1 MMKSASGFAYIALL
15 ASLAILMMA
24 LTSASESIAQ
34 NAKREREQ
42 QLFFVGE
49 QFRNAIGSYYEN
61 SSQATKQYPKTLES
75 LLKDNRSIN
84 PDRHLRQIYND
95 PITDDV
101 FWGLVKNE
109 QQQIIGVF
117 STSSE
122 EVLITNFDSK
132 VVSVDIEQGILIYSN
147 LKFIYTPEKGADTK
161 KNPAKSV
168 EDSGSFR

>member
-49 QFRNAIGSYYEN
+49 QFLNAIGSYYEN
-61 SSQATKQYPKTLES
+61 SSQGAKQYPKTLES
-75 LLKDNRSIN
+75 LLKDNRYIN

-95 PITDDV
+95 PITNDV
-101 FWGLVKNE
+101 FWGLVKNK

-132 VVSVDIEQGILIYSN
+132 VVSVDIKQGILIYSD
-147 LKFIYTPEKGADTK
+147 LKFIYTPEKGADNK
-161 KNPAKSV
+161 KNPAKSI